1 MAAALRY
8 QKKGDL
14 QNLASAAGFANFE
27 TLNREDLMVAL
38 DEHLQKYAAQLSHD
52 PAFEFYYGRSSS
64 PTGGRATISA
74 DGATKY
80 EIRGRGRRSTRI
92 KDDVETVPSPTKP
105 TFSPTKTAPPP
116 ARFSSTTQ
124 SSQAWDPRPPSPIS
138 PAAVADAI
146 EATESQLAA
155 SISSTWQRSRA
166 HELLH
171 RARAVLSTPAGVHLT
186 FIALESI
193 GLQRSIWPAHYA
205 FSTPALPLLRLPSLP
220 VSLPNPFYLLT
231 SHFWAPA
238 LLWAATSFLLPLLVA
253 WFFNL
258 SVRARQPRSS
268 SSSGKRSDA
277 LPLPPILQQQ
287 QQQQQQQ
294 QPKHP
299 LDPATFAIA
308 KTLLTYLVF
317 SD

>member
-1 MAAALRY
+1 M
-8 QKKGDL
+8 
-14 QNLASAAGFANFE
+14 
-27 TLNREDLMVAL
+27 
-38 DEHLQKYAAQLSHD
+38 
-52 PAFEFYYGRSSS
+52 
-64 PTGGRATISA
+64 GGRATITT

-92 KDDVETVPSPTKP
+92 KDDVEAVQATQLTKDRPSPTKP

-116 ARFSSTTQ
+116 ARFESTTQ
-124 SSQAWDPRPPSPIS
+124 SSQAWAPRPPSPIS

-146 EATESQLAA
+146 EAKESQLAA
-155 SISSTWQRSRA
+155 GISTTWHASRA

-205 FSTPALPLLRLPSLP
+205 FSTPALPPLRLPSLP

-258 SVRARQPRSS
+258 SVRARQPRS
-268 SSSGKRSDA
+268 GGGGGRRSDA

-287 QQQQQQQ
+287 QLQQQQQ

-299 LDPATFAIA
+299 IDPATFAVA

-317 SD
+317 SDEYAFRFWGAVADATVARVAQGVWGGWHQMMIGGYVGIFCAAYVACQKR